1 MSEAE
6 SRSTWRIM
14 SDESTGDDI
23 EVSGVVSIGGMGEM
37 VV

>member
-1 MSEAE
+1 MSESGSAE

-23 EVSGVVSIGGMGEM
+23 EVSGVVSIGEM